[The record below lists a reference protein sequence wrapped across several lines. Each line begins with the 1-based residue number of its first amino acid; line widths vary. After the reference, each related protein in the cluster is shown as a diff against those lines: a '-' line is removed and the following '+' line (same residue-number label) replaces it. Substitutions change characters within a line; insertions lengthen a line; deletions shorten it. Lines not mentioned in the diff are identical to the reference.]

1 MPLTNRV
8 DPFGTIF
15 ATDARGDFLGNRG
28 ILHDENRQ
36 LHGRPW
42 RHKNWIICELEFKGR
57 RQEIRP

>member
-36 LHGRPW
+36 LRGRPW
-42 RHKNWIICELEFKGR
+42 RHKNWIICDLQFKGR